1 MTETTLQIKMSSP
14 LQQISKWS
22 FYFML
27 ATFPLSLFL
36 NNLFATVFLIAFGF
50 YLLLSQKLIIK
61 KTFKKN
67 LHLFLILSVPFLL
80 TLLGSIYS
88 SNPSGA
94 LKMIGKIAPLLFFV
108 YYGVYHKHWFS
119 DKIKPAFW
127 FLVIGCLLSAGLSW
141 GLSLVEIVKLK
152 LPISVL
158 FTQEFAYHNLAE
170 KLGIHTPYLALF
182 INAALGFIVYS
193 FYDKQR
199 KISKPFL
206 WFIFI
211 VLTIFLFNLMARNA
225 IFCYLFFGFIFLVKS
240 KNYLLLLIFFV
251 VISALTIYIYNTEK
265 NFLRDRFIYGVNIF
279 EEETIFSKKDNRF
292 DRWQASVEVFKQ
304 FPILGPGTDAA
315 KEFRKEQYLIN
326 LDSEAYNEGYNAHNQ
341 FFEYLSTYGL
351 LGALLFILMVFY
363 LIKITLQQH
372 STLLLYLLG
381 CFLLAMVTESILV
394 RSWGVMYYGFLIIC
408 IFSWNIKFQKLE

>member
-1 MTETTLQIKMSSP
+1 MKETLQIKMSSP

-108 YYGVYHKHWFS
+108 YYAVYHNTWFS

-127 FLVIGCLLSAGLSW
+127 FLVFGCLLSAGLSW
-141 GLSLVEIVKLK
+141 GLSLAEIFKLK

-193 FYDKQR
+193 FYDNQR

-206 WFIFI
+206 WVLFI

-225 IFCYLFFGFIFLVKS
+225 IFCYLLFGFIFLVKS
-240 KNYLLLLIFFV
+240 KNYLLLLSFFV
-251 VISALTIYIYNTEK
+251 VISSLTIYIYNTEK
-265 NFLRDRFIYGVNIF
+265 NFLRDRFIYGINLF

-292 DRWQASVEVFKQ
+292 SRWQASVEVFKQ
-304 FPILGPGTDAA
+304 FPILGPGTAGA
-315 KEFRKEQYLIN
+315 EEFRKEQYLNN

-341 FFEYLSTYGL
+341 FVEYISTYGL
-351 LGALLFILMVFY
+351 VGAILFILMAFY
-363 LIKITLQQH
+363 LIKCTLRQH
-372 STLLLYLLG
+372 SVLLMYLCG
-381 CFLLAMVTESILV
+381 CFLIAMITESILV
-394 RSWGVMYYGFLIIC
+394 RSWGVIYYGFLIIC
-408 IFSWNIKFQKLE
+408 ILSWNIKFQKLE